1 MIKILSIQNFRSH
14 KDVVL
19 KDCGQFNILMG
30 RNNAGKTAI
39 LEAIMLLCFPINPR
53 EVLVLLNEQRGY
65 KPGDE
70 NQDLWDSYFY
80 NWEHAS
86 SISIQTVESQ
96 PISSYAFSHH
106 LIIEPITG
114 SPKSLNATSVIEGRD
129 LLDETKGLFFKHQL
143 ENDWIEN
150 KVTALKSR
158 SRKQITPKA
167 KRIVER
173 LRPIAFIPSKGI
185 SNPQD
190 EAERFSRLEKANRHH
205 EVEGALRTVDPRL
218 KRLTVLASGK
228 GSMVYGDM
236 GEGHLV
242 PVPLMGEGMVR
253 MLSIA
258 TAMANNQGGIILI
271 DEIEN
276 GLHYSVLPS
285 LWNMIFKIAIELD
298 IQVFAATH
306 NDECLYAASQIA
318 QSQANQKELRLFRLD
333 LRDGKTIVT
342 DYTAD
347 ELVAALASDQEVR

>member
-1 MIKILSIQNFRSH
+1 
-14 KDVVL
+14 
-19 KDCGQFNILMG
+19 
-30 RNNAGKTAI
+30 
-39 LEAIMLLCFPINPR
+39 
-53 EVLVLLNEQRGY
+53 
-65 KPGDE
+65 
-70 NQDLWDSYFY
+70 
-80 NWEHAS
+80 
-86 SISIQTVESQ
+86 
-96 PISSYAFSHH
+96 
-106 LIIEPITG
+106 
-114 SPKSLNATSVIEGRD
+114 
-129 LLDETKGLFFKHQL
+129 
-143 ENDWIEN
+143 
-150 KVTALKSR
+150 
-158 SRKQITPKA
+158 
-167 KRIVER
+167 
-173 LRPIAFIPSKGI
+173 
-185 SNPQD
+185 
-190 EAERFSRLEKANRHH
+190 
-205 EVEGALRTVDPRL
+205 
-218 KRLTVLASGK
+218 
-228 GSMVYGDM
+228 MVYGDM